1 MKLIAID
8 LDGTLLTEESKPSSE
23 GIASIRRVLEQGKH
37 RVSICTGRAYH
48 DVRHLLG
55 DELKLPVIS
64 SNGAAI
70 YDENGRLLHE
80 TPIRKEV
87 SNEAI
92 IFLKNHDIYFEIYC
106 PETIYTEFSIK
117 DKLRAEMDILKSA
130 NPEIDGDQLLES
142 TLLKAVQ
149 FGVEQIEDSKQIIE
163 RGTSVLKLII
173 FTFNSTKLDRI
184 QEHFDRLP
192 SVHTTSSAEH
202 TLEIISK
209 ETDKGLGVRFLAN
222 HFGIPMED
230 TVVIG
235 DSYNDLSMFRVAGGR
250 IAMGNAVDEIK
261 QLSTAVTRDNN
272 DHGVAYALNHLIG
285 D

>member
-8 LDGTLLTEESKPSSE
+8 LDGTLLTEESIPSAE
-23 GIASIRRVLEQGKH
+23 GIASIRKVLEQGKH
-37 RVSICTGRAYH
+37 RISICTGRAYH
-48 DVRHLLG
+48 DVRHLIG
-55 DELKLPVIS
+55 DDLKLPVIS

-92 IFLKNHDIYFEIYC
+92 RFLKECDVYFEIYC
-106 PETIYTEFSIK
+106 PETIYTEFSIQE
-117 DKLRAEMDILKSA
+117 KLRAEMDIVKSA

-149 FGVEQIEDSKQIIE
+149 FGVEQVEDSYRIVEQ
-163 RGTSVLKLII
+163 GTSVLKFII
-173 FTFNSTKLDRI
+173 FTFDGPKLKRI
-184 QEHFDRLP
+184 QEHFDQLP

-209 ETDKGLGVRFLAN
+209 ETDKGVGVRFLSE
-222 HFGIPMED
+222 HYGIPMED

-235 DSYNDLSMFRVAGGR
+235 DSYNDLSMFRIAGIR

-261 QLSTAVTRDNN
+261 QLSTSVTRRNN
-272 DHGVAYALNHLIG
+272 DHGVAYALSHLIE